1 MENTQSMLFGKTYPE
16 HLVATK
22 EKISSP
28 SSKRSRKL
36 PTPTFMFLDL
46 RTGGGCANGR
56 TLEVWLPTTY
66 QLVGGQW
73 MPNISAFPSDVGAY
87 ICALH
92 TAEFPITI
100 KETKLSEIIQSDAP
114 QKYYL
119 SARACQGILNRAKN
133 RGKQLP
139 PMLEEALMEVIALDS
154 VENVAQKPEESATK
168 NKSAL
173 HLGGGVVCN
182 VVVKAVGIDQQ
193 GGKGMAACAEE
204 LSPTLCSDSHGT
216 PHAVAYTLDPTS
228 SNSMK
233 SKNPHSGIH
242 ETDIARC
249 LDTFTHDPSCN
260 QGGNVIVYGGSFG
273 SKTQEYNAFPTLRA
287 SGGDLGG
294 GQ

>member
-1 MENTQSMLFGKTYPE
+1 
-16 HLVATK
+16 
-22 EKISSP
+22 
-28 SSKRSRKL
+28 
-36 PTPTFMFLDL
+36 
-46 RTGGGCANGR
+46 
-56 TLEVWLPTTY
+56 
-66 QLVGGQW
+66 
-73 MPNISAFPSDVGAY
+73 
-87 ICALH
+87 
-92 TAEFPITI
+92 
-100 KETKLSEIIQSDAP
+100 
-114 QKYYL
+114 
-119 SARACQGILNRAKN
+119 
-133 RGKQLP
+133 
-139 PMLEEALMEVIALDS
+139 
-154 VENVAQKPEESATK
+154 
-168 NKSAL
+168 
-173 HLGGGVVCN
+173 
-182 VVVKAVGIDQQ
+182 
-193 GGKGMAACAEE
+193 MAACAEE